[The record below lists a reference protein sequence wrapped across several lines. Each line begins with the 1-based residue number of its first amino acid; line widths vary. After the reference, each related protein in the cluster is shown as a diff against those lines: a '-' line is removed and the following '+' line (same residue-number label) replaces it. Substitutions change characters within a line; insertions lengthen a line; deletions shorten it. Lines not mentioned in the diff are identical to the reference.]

1 MLNKEELIEYLEN
14 ETMVLRSKEL
24 KDAFVAIDRKD
35 FMPIDYME
43 EAYEDYPLP
52 LQNTGQTISQPTTV
66 AFMLELLNPRKGEK
80 ILDIGSGS
88 GWTTA
93 LLAHI
98 VGKGGKVIG
107 IERIL
112 ELVELGQI
120 NIEKYDFKN
129 AEIIQTEKE
138 IGLPQEAPFDKILVS
153 ASAMDLPKEL
163 TKQLKIGGIMVIP
176 INDEVWQVRKSK
188 SSEDI
193 RKYKGFTFVPLII

>member
-35 FMPIDYME
+35 FTPIDYME

-188 SSEDI
+188 SGEDI